1 MEEIRSFIL
10 DHHTRNLPFYIEL
23 AGVTYPDINYG
34 IRRECSEFYVLEYII
49 NGSGYVHVNDQSF
62 SVSAGDVYI
71 LPLGCKC
78 YYYADS
84 KTPYKKIWMNVNG
97 EICKQLFRIY
107 NLNTKYHF
115 ENLNVYPLFEKFLN
129 LCKETNTSTQHI
141 FSKCSCVF
149 FEIIQAL
156 FNASYVENEINE
168 YVLKAKHYCDMN
180 LYTKIT
186 VEDVAG
192 YISLSV
198 SQLNRLFKKEYG
210 TTVYSYLLNCRIE
223 TAKSLLKG
231 TALSISEISEKLIF
245 TDEHYFSNIFKKKVG
260 LAPSAY
266 RKL

>member
-1 MEEIRSFIL
+1 
-10 DHHTRNLPFYIEL
+10 
-23 AGVTYPDINYG
+23 
-34 IRRECSEFYVLEYII
+34 
-49 NGSGYVHVNDQSF
+49 
-62 SVSAGDVYI
+62 
-71 LPLGCKC
+71 
-78 YYYADS
+78 
-84 KTPYKKIWMNVNG
+84 
-97 EICKQLFRIY
+97 
-107 NLNTKYHF
+107 
-115 ENLNVYPLFEKFLN
+115 
-129 LCKETNTSTQHI
+129 
-141 FSKCSCVF
+141 
-149 FEIIQAL
+149 
-156 FNASYVENEINE
+156 
-168 YVLKAKHYCDMN
+168 MN